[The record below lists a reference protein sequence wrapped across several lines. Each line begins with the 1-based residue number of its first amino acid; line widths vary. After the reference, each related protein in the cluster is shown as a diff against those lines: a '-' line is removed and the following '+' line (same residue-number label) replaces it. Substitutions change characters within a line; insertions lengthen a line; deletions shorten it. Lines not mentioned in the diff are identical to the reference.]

1 MLLTLVSR
9 VGGSFVDLYRVLSP
23 LSSAS
28 SSGNW
33 HSHMSAGGMLEYDM
47 PMHAPQSYS
56 YSTAPYSHSAHN
68 RWEKKQLGLS
78 SLSNKPLP
86 DPPYPQS

>member
-1 MLLTLVSR
+1 MYVDQLLTCSI
-9 VGGSFVDLYRVLSP
+9 FFSP
-23 LSSAS
+23 VSSAS
-28 SSGNW
+28 SSVNW
-33 HSHMSAGGMLEYDM
+33 HNHMSGGGMSEYDM
-47 PMHAPQSYS
+47 PMRAPQTYS

-68 RWEKKQLGLS
+68 RWEKKLS